1 MTARTSS
8 PREAAAVRASDV
20 SREIDDTGTT
30 TTERSRCD
38 RLADSN
44 GTGAPTESADLV
56 YRQLRR
62 DLIAVEAA
70 ELQRLYDDQAISDTT
85 RRRLQRSL
93 DLEEARLA
101 DA

>member
-1 MTARTSS
+1 M
-8 PREAAAVRASDV
+8 
-20 SREIDDTGTT
+20 
-30 TTERSRCD
+30 
-38 RLADSN
+38 
-44 GTGAPTESADLV
+44 

-62 DLIAVEAA
+62 DLITVETA
-70 ELQRLYDDQAISDTT
+70 ELQRLYDTHHISDTT